1 MSEATLTHSSASHSH
16 GRLLLLLSVAC
27 CIGVSNIYYNQP
39 LLLEM
44 SRTFRVAPSATGAVA
59 VATQVGYS
67 LGILFFVPL
76 ADVVERRGLMVR
88 LFAGVAASA
97 LLSAVSPTLGLLLVS
112 SVAAGLTAAV
122 THVAVSISP
131 EFAGEGGRGRAV
143 GTVMTGL
150 LLGILLARTF
160 AGLVSAWLGWR
171 AVFYV
176 AAVLNLA
183 FVPLLLRLFPK
194 LPPAHPL
201 PYTAAL
207 RSLWTLFR
215 REPVLRESAV
225 LGALC
230 FGAFSCFWTT
240 LVFLLGG
247 APYHMGPGVAGS
259 FGILGATG
267 AFIAG
272 SFAVLWGF
280 GYHLIGLI
288 VGVILLDLGAQ
299 ANQIANQT
307 RIFGLDPTARGR
319 INTIYMVTYF
329 LGGSL
334 GSLLS
339 TLAWERAHWTG
350 VCLLGFGFV
359 ALALVRHA
367 TGARVVRTVPA
378 AV

>member
-1 MSEATLTHSSASHSH
+1 
-16 GRLLLLLSVAC
+16 
-27 CIGVSNIYYNQP
+27 
-39 LLLEM
+39 
-44 SRTFRVAPSATGAVA
+44 
-59 VATQVGYS
+59 
-67 LGILFFVPL
+67 
-76 ADVVERRGLMVR
+76 
-88 LFAGVAASA
+88 
-97 LLSAVSPTLGLLLVS
+97 
-112 SVAAGLTAAV
+112 
-122 THVAVSISP
+122 
-131 EFAGEGGRGRAV
+131 
-143 GTVMTGL
+143 
-150 LLGILLARTF
+150 
-160 AGLVSAWLGWR
+160 
-171 AVFYV
+171 
-176 AAVLNLA
+176 
-183 FVPLLLRLFPK
+183 
-194 LPPAHPL
+194 
-201 PYTAAL
+201 
-207 RSLWTLFR
+207 
-215 REPVLRESAV
+215 
-225 LGALC
+225 
-230 FGAFSCFWTT
+230 
-240 LVFLLGG
+240 
-247 APYHMGPGVAGS
+247 MGPGVAGS

-267 AFIAG
+267 AFIAPVAGRMADRHGTRSVVTLALVMLAG